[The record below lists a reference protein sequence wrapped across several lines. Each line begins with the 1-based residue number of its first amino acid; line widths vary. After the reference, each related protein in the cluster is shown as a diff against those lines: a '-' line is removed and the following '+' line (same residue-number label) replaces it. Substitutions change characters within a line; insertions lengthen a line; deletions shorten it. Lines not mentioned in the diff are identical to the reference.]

1 MRSCGSPVTHACD
14 RFLAGEA
21 ANGGRGNV
29 AASPILALG
38 YPVELRRDRE
48 LELLERGLAMRQT
61 AEWFTI
67 ELSIP
72 MILAVALLLA
82 LIVELALRIE

>member
-1 MRSCGSPVTHACD
+1 
-14 RFLAGEA
+14 
-21 ANGGRGNV
+21 V

-48 LELLERGLAMRQT
+48 LEFLVRGLAMRHQQT

-67 ELSIP
+67 ELAIP

-82 LIVELALRIE
+82 LIVELALRID